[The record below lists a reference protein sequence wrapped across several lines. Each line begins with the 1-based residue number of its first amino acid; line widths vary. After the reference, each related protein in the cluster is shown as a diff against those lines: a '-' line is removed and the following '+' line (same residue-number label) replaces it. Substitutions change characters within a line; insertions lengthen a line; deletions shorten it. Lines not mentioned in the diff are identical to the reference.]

1 MRIKGL
7 SWQLTILVILLLI
20 VSYRCAQIGTISGGA
35 KDVDPPKMVGSKPK
49 IYATNFKG
57 NKVTIEFDEYLQ
69 LKNVSQQ
76 FNVSPPLKKKPKVW
90 LKNKDVVIE
99 YSDTLRDSTTYTF
112 SFGNSLSD
120 NNEGNVLPNYEYSFS
135 TGSYLDSMV
144 VRGRIVDALTHSQD
158 KESVLAMLYSNLSDS
173 APYKEAPL
181 FTSRTDKDGYY
192 SINNVKPGK
201 YKLYALKDANFNYKY
216 NSGTELFAFNDT
228 IVVLDPEFLSKYKP
242 KPYLFRPDTANKSKR
257 DTIKTVSK
265 IKKVKKIEIDSME
278 LVRQRNCIY
287 VDMFTFTET
296 DKRQYLKDYSRKD
309 RKLLKLVFNNPLKND
324 SLKIKLKYFDTK
336 NWYQLERNRGGD
348 SISLWVTDSVIYK
361 SDTLK
366 TILSY
371 WKTSKKGD
379 TIWSNDTIN
388 FKYTSLEEKDKKL
401 KKLKAEKMKVTCT
414 AGGLLDLNSN
424 PVIETEYPITE
435 FDKSKFKLTQHIDT
449 IDTTRIF
456 SIVKDEM
463 NNRRV
468 KIIYPWE
475 EQGNYK
481 LNIYP
486 GAFSNIYNITTDTMN
501 IGFSIQKLDYYGKLI
516 LNLEGI
522 KTHSIVQLL
531 ENDRVLYEK
540 YIEADGKLI
549 FDYIQPKSYILKLII
564 DTNNNKKWDTG
575 EFIKNKQPE
584 TVYFY
589 KGKLNIRSNWDVDI
603 TWSIE

>member
-7 SWQLTILVILLLI
+7 SWQLTILVIFLLI

-35 KDVDPPKMVGSKPK
+35 KDVDPPKMIGSKPK

-90 LKNKDVVIE
+90 LKNKDVVVE

-120 NNEGNVLPNYEYSFS
+120 NNEGNVLPNFEYSFS
-135 TGSYLDSMV
+135 TGNLLDSMV
-144 VRGRIVDALTHSQD
+144 VRGRIVDALTRLQD
-158 KESVLAMLYSNLSDS
+158 KESLLAMLYSNLSDS
-173 APYKEAPL
+173 APYKESPL

-216 NSGTELFAFNDT
+216 NAGTELFGFNDT

-242 KPYLFRPDTANKSKR
+242 KPYLFRPDTAHKSKA
-257 DTIKTVSK
+257 DSIKSASK
-265 IKKVKKIEIDSME
+265 LKKVKKIEIDSME

-287 VDMFTFTET
+287 VDMYTFTET
-296 DKRQYLKDYSRKD
+296 DKKQYLKDYSRKD

-324 SLKIKLKYFDTK
+324 SLKIKLKYFNIE

-348 SISLWVTDSVIYK
+348 SISLWITDSVIYK
-361 SDTLK
+361 TDTLK

-388 FKYTSLEEKDKKL
+388 FKYISSEEKDKKL
-401 KKLKAEKMKVTCT
+401 KKLKVEKMKINWT
-414 AGGLLDLNSN
+414 AGGLLDLNRD
-424 PVIETEYPITE
+424 PVIETEYPIIE
-435 FDKSKFKLTQHIDT
+435 IDKSKFKLTQHIDT
-449 IDTTRIF
+449 IDTTRNF
-456 SIVKDEM
+456 SIVRDEF
-463 NNRRV
+463 NKRRI
-468 KIIYPWE
+468 KLIYPWV

-481 LNIYP
+481 LTIYP
-486 GAFSNIYNITTDTMN
+486 GAFSNIYKIATDTMN

-540 YIEADGKLI
+540 YVESDGKVI
-549 FDYIQPKSYILKLII
+549 FDYIQPKSYVLKLIL

-575 EFIKNKQPE
+575 EFFKNKQPE